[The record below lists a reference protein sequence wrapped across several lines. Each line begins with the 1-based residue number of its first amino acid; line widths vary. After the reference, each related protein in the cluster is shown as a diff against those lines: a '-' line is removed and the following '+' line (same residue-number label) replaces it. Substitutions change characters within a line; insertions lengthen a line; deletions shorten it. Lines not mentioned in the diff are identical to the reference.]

1 MGGEAEGQNGSGGGE
16 GQRGRVYAALFPL
29 VALVHSLAAQQPARS
44 PVSPFPHPGSS
55 LTISL
60 VTMGVGLRV
69 WERFGHNAILVE
81 DREQGTRVAYNY
93 GLFDFRQ
100 ENFVLRF
107 VQGRMWYWMQGL
119 DADAMLRSYIHADR
133 SVWIQE
139 LDLTPSQRAELRDFL
154 IWNERPE
161 NRYYRYD
168 YYRDNCSTRVR
179 DALDRVLGGR
189 LRALTDTVPTGTTY
203 RSHTLRLTATDLPL
217 YTALDIALGEPVDRE
232 ITAWEEMFLPLS
244 VREWVRRVTLTDST
258 GRERPLVRAER
269 TLFVSSVPD
278 PPTKPPARIPG
289 FLAAG
294 VVAGSALAALARRAP
309 GAFRWAGGA
318 WGLLAGGAGLV
329 LTCLWAFTDHAAA
342 YRNENLFQ
350 ASLFL
355 LPLGIALPAARASAR
370 AGRVAGTLGPLAA
383 AASMLGVLLQVL
395 PGLDQQNGEVLAL
408 LVPINLGLAWGVR
421 RLRVTTYG

>member
-1 MGGEAEGQNGSGGGE
+1 MGGGAEGR
-16 GQRGRVYAALFPL
+16 RGRGGV
-29 VALVHSLAAQQPARS
+29 SGILAVVLAQVLSAQQPAS
-44 PVSPFPHPGSS
+44 PPLRPSAPLPGAS

-60 VTMGVGLRV
+60 VTMGVGVRV

-81 DREQGTRVAYNY
+81 DSERGTRIAYNY

-100 ENFVLRF
+100 ENFILRF

-119 DADAMLRSYIHADR
+119 DADAMLQSYIRENR

-139 LDLTPSQRAELRDFL
+139 LDLPPGQRAELRDFL
-154 IWNERPE
+154 VRNERPE
-161 NRYYRYD
+161 NRYYQYD

-189 LRALTDTVPTGTTY
+189 FRALTDTVPTGTTY
-203 RSHTLRLTATDLPL
+203 RSHTLRLTAADLPL

-244 VREWVRRVTLTDST
+244 VREWVQRVTVTDST

-278 PPTKPPARIPG
+278 PPTRPPARITA

-294 VVAGSALAALARRAP
+294 VLGGTMLAALARRAP
-309 GAFRWAGGA
+309 SAFRWMGGA

-329 LTCLWAFTDHAAA
+329 LTCLWAFTDHVVA

-350 ASLFL
+350 ASLLL
-355 LPLGIALPAARASAR
+355 LPLSIVLPAARASAR
-370 AGRVAGTLGPLAA
+370 ARRLALTLGTLAA
-383 AASMLGVLLQVL
+383 AMSILGVLLQAL

-408 LVPINLGLAWGVR
+408 LAPINMGLGWGVR
-421 RLRVTTYG
+421 RLEATSGK